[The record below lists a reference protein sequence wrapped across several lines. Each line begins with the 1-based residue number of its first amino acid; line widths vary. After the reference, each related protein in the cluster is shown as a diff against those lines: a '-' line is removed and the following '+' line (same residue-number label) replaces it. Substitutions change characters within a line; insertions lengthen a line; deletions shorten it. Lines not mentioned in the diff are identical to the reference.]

1 MSGYVPRKVSN
12 ARMRT
17 KTNQTG
23 LKMQGSATM
32 LGRRG
37 YIKRYVNRRVQT
49 GFGVDG
55 YPTGWRCI
63 NGIDPQGKSLKVL
76 ECNCYYA
83 RDPTINQV
91 VLAPAPK
98 NQSLAG
104 GVGRI
109 NAPRFSCGDSCA
121 GDPKN

>member
-23 LKMQGSATM
+23 LKMQGSASM

-37 YIKRYVNRRVQT
+37 YIQRYVNRRVQT

-55 YPTGWRCI
+55 YPRSRATGSSG
-63 NGIDPQGKSLKVL
+63 NG
-76 ECNCYYA
+76 
-83 RDPTINQV
+83 
-91 VLAPAPK
+91 
-98 NQSLAG
+98 
-104 GVGRI
+104 
-109 NAPRFSCGDSCA
+109 RFA
-121 GDPKN
+121 T

>member
-23 LKMQGSATM
+23 LKMQGSASM

-37 YIKRYVNRRVQT
+37 YIQRYVNRRVQT

-63 NGIDPQGKSLKVL
+63 NGVDPKTASLKAL

-83 RDPTINQV
+83 RDVRINQV

-98 NQSLAG
+98 NQGLAG

-109 NAPRFSCGDSCA
+109 NVPRFGCNVTCSA
-121 GDPKN
+121 RP